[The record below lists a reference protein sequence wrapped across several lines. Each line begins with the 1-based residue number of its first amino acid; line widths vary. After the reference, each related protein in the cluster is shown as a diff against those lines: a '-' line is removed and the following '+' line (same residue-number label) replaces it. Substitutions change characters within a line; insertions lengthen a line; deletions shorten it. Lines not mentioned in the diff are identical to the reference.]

1 MTKKVGQR
9 TLKATTT
16 AKIDGKLQPQAIE
29 LEQAVLGALMI
40 DNESLSDAIDSLQ
53 AEYFYAPK
61 RHHQQRHALQY
72 GQIAASQLS
81 LPKLHNLQ

>member
-1 MTKKVGQR
+1 MKKQIGRR

-40 DNESLSDAIDSLQ
+40 DNESLSDAIDSLK
-53 AEYFYAPK
+53 AEYFYK
-61 RHHQQRHALQY
+61 E
-72 GQIAASQLS
+72 
-81 LPKLHNLQ
+81 